1 MAIPLS
7 YHRIT
12 KSVFLLCSDRRPRSQ
27 APLCLCTLWMVS
39 NHPEGTF
46 ERLRYTFGGDR
57 PSQTPLLA
65 LSPTRITGKG

>member
-1 MAIPLS
+1 MVIPLS

-27 APLCLCTLWMVS
+27 APFCLCTLRMVS

-46 ERLRYTFGGDR
+46 ERLRYPFGGDR
-57 PSQTPLLA
+57 PSQTPHLTVSRGRLTA
-65 LSPTRITGKG
+65 FG